1 MIDTKERTT
10 EELILDAAMKVF
22 TRKGFAAARMEEIAK
37 EAGINR
43 ALLHYYHRDKQTMF
57 NRIFESRFKEFF
69 KGLFVIFESD
79 NISLF
84 EKIKRM
90 VDHEISTLIK
100 HPDLARF
107 IITEIA
113 QSPDLLIEYG
123 KKLGVNP
130 RMFIEAFERQVAKE
144 VSDGIIKPI
153 EGKQLLINIMSL
165 CIYPF
170 VARPIIQTMMTVD
183 ETNFYQMAEQRKKE
197 VSEFIINAIKK

>member
-1 MIDTKERTT
+1 MIEEKEKTT

-113 QSPDLLIEYG
+113 QSPDLLLEYG

-130 RMFIEAFERQVAKE
+130 RMFIEAFEKQVAKE
-144 VSDGIIKPI
+144 VDAGLIKPI
-153 EGKQLLINIMSL
+153 EGKQLLMNIMSL

-183 ETNFYQMAEQRKKE
+183 DANFYQMAEQRKKE

>member
-1 MIDTKERTT
+1 MLEMKEKPT

-79 NISLF
+79 NITLF
-84 EKIKRM
+84 EKINRM

-113 QSPDLLIEYG
+113 QSPELLIEYG
-123 KKLGVNP
+123 SKLGINP
-130 RMFIEAFERQVAKE
+130 RMFIESFEKQVAKE
-144 VSDGIIKPI
+144 VREDVIKPI
-153 EGKQLLINIMSL
+153 EGKQLLVNIMSL

-170 VARPIIQTMMTVD
+170 VARPIIQTMMSLD
-183 ETNFYQMAEQRKKE
+183 ETNFYDMAEQRKKE
-197 VSEFIINAIKK
+197 VSEFIINAIKR

>member
-1 MIDTKERTT
+1 MTDLKEKPT

-22 TRKGFAAARMEEIAK
+22 TKKGFAAARTEEIAK

-43 ALLHYYHRDKQTMF
+43 ALLHYYYRDKQTMF
-57 NRIFESRFKEFF
+57 NLIFETRFKEFF
-69 KGLFVIFESD
+69 KGLFVIFEAD

-84 EKIKRM
+84 EKIRRM
-90 VDHEISTLIK
+90 VEHEINTLTK

-113 QSPDLLIEYG
+113 QQPELLIEYG

-130 RMFIEAFERQVAKE
+130 RLFIEGFEKQVSKE
-144 VSDGIIKPI
+144 VNAGVIKPI
-153 EGKQLLINIMSL
+153 EGKELLINIMSM

-170 VARPIIQTMMTVD
+170 VAKPIIQTMMAVD
-183 ETNFYQMAEQRKKE
+183 ETTFYQMTEQRKKE
-197 VSEFIINAIKK
+197 VSEFIISAIKK

>member
-1 MIDTKERTT
+1 MIEEKEKTT

-90 VDHEISTLIK
+90 VDHEISTLMK

-130 RMFIEAFERQVAKE
+130 RMFIEAFEKQVAKE
-144 VSDGIIKPI
+144 VDAGMINPI
-153 EGKQLLINIMSL
+153 EGKQLLMNIMSL

-170 VARPIIQTMMTVD
+170 VARPIIQTMMTLN
-183 ETNFYQMAEQRKKE
+183 ENNFYDMAEQRKKE

>member
-1 MIDTKERTT
+1 MTDTKEKPT

-130 RMFIEAFERQVAKE
+130 RMFIEAFEKQVVKE
-144 VSDGIIKPI
+144 EGEGVIKPI
-153 EGKQLLINIMSL
+153 DGS
-165 CIYPF
+165 
-170 VARPIIQTMMTVD
+170 
-183 ETNFYQMAEQRKKE
+183 NFSSTSCRCASIPLWQGRLFKP
-197 VSEFIINAIKK
+197 

>member
-1 MIDTKERTT
+1 MIDVKEKTT

-43 ALLHYYHRDKQTMF
+43 ALLHYHHRDKQTMF

-79 NISLF
+79 NVSLF

-113 QSPDLLIEYG
+113 QSPELLIEYG
-123 KKLGVNP
+123 NKLGVNP
-130 RMFIEAFERQVAKE
+130 RMFIEAFEKQVVKE
-144 VSDGIIKPI
+144 VSDGIINPI

-170 VARPIIQTMMTVD
+170 VARPIIQTMMSVD
-183 ETNFYQMAEQRKKE
+183 ETNFYDMVEQRKKE